1 MGKNLLRLTDFPC
14 FPEEKDFNSPP
25 HQLKE
30 MECQINDYVPCF
42 VKRISKRKIPL
53 YPIASRKKVCF
64 PEHSLGH

>member
-30 MECQINDYVPCF
+30 MECQINDYVVTSQYECYTNPCVHLF
-42 VKRISKRKIPL
+42 ISAP
-53 YPIASRKKVCF
+53 S
-64 PEHSLGH
+64 SL